1 MSEFN
6 ISVDGGSSVRLPTA
20 GKYCDRDI
28 IVTAIGGGDDGGNV
42 AAQIVDGSITE
53 YRDDSLTS
61 IRSYGLRGCTAL
73 ETVELPEVAEIGVNG
88 FYGCSALKKV
98 VFPKVTAIKSNTFNG
113 CTELEY
119 ADFSN
124 IESIAS
130 NAFNDCENLTTL
142 IIRSSSVC
150 ALANVNAF
158 GRTPISEDFGEIYV
172 PAALVDEY
180 RNASNWSAL
189 YEEETCDFYPIEGS
203 EYE

>member
-28 IVTAIGGGDDGGNV
+28 IVTAIGGDSGNV

-53 YRDDSLTS
+53 YRDDSLTY
-61 IRSYGLRGCTAL
+61 IRGYGLRGCADL
-73 ETVELPEVAEIGVNG
+73 ETVELPEVTEIGIYAFSQCV
-88 FYGCSALKKV
+88 K
-98 VFPKVTAIKSNTFNG
+98 
-113 CTELEY
+113 LEY
-119 ADFSN
+119 ADFST
-124 IESIAS
+124 ITSIAA
-130 NAFNDCENLTTL
+130 NAFNGCKKLTTL
-142 IIRSSSVC
+142 VIRSSSVC

-158 GRTPISEDFGEIYV
+158 GRTPMRDDFGEIYV